1 MRRLVLSSVLLVVS
15 ACASSGTSGS
25 TSPKITTTTTPPPTR
40 GGPDLIT
47 AQEIASAGKSYSTAY
62 ELVES
67 LRPTMLRSRASTM
80 TYNTSSGTSTN
91 DAASISVIAFVDD
104 VRLGAVESLRQVPA
118 SQVKEIRY
126 INGRDATT
134 KWGTGYTSGVIQVIS
149 KK

>member
-1 MRRLVLSSVLLVVS
+1 MRRYFVLNVIVIL
-15 ACASSGTSGS
+15 AGCASGGGGGS
-25 TSPKITTTTTPPPTR
+25 ASTTTAAATSVKR

-47 AQEIASAGKSYSTAY
+47 SEEITQSGKSYSTAY

-67 LRPTMLRSRASTM
+67 LRPTMMRSRAGTM
-80 TYNTSSGTSTN
+80 TYNTPSGTSTN
-91 DAASISVIAFVDD
+91 DAAAINVIAFVDD
-104 VRLGAVESLRQVPA
+104 VRLGGVEAMRQVPA

-134 KWGTGYTSGVIQVIS
+134 KWGTGYTSGVIQIIS